1 MRWRCRQPCDGG
13 ATGTA
18 VAGMALS
25 LCIRHFIM
33 MRCNLVV
40 DGVPTRP
47 TVRDLVSARERRSL
61 ASNQMVSRRDYT
73 PSGGARP
80 IHGRYG
86 SASHRPFDTNLD
98 G

>member
-33 MRCNLVV
+33 MRCNFVG
-40 DGVPTRP
+40 DGVPARS

-80 IHGRYG
+80 IHSRYG